1 MPRSKAQSE
10 RPTYKI
16 ASIPTDGIGPGVIS
30 AGIEVLRTLA
40 WILGDFQ
47 LEFDRL
53 DWDGEYYTEHGT
65 CIPDDG
71 IDTLKK
77 YDAIFFGSIP
87 APGKSLSRIITP
99 SHRER

>member
-1 MPRSKAQSE
+1 MLRSKAQSE

-16 ASIPTDGIGPGVIS
+16 ASIPTDGPCPGVIS

-40 WILGDFQ
+40 WILGEFQ

-53 DWDGEYYTEHGT
+53 DWDGHGT
-65 CIPDDG
+65 YIPEDG

-77 YDAIFFGSIP
+77 YDAIFFGFIA
-87 APGKSLSRIITP
+87 APG
-99 SHRER
+99 